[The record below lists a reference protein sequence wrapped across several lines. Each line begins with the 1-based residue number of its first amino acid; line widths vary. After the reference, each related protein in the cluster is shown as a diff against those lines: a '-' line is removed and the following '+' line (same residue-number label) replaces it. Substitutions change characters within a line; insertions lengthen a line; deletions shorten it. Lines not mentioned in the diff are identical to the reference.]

1 MSKPLHEIMAQL
13 LSGNKLEEDNV
24 VGKQSTSITI
34 DKEVKDLNQEAIDT
48 ANIIKSAPMR
58 EDPNKKQDEITDED
72 VDGIADGILVVTDP
86 EISSEEFEEVADE
99 LQGIV
104 DNTEAGELPFTD
116 KYEGDY
122 ILSCPICGGTFVND
136 TLLESGEDTCP
147 ICCKI
152 PDAFVVNG
160 KVENNEAAIE
170 KDDIQEDIE
179 HEENLEEP
187 VEEEIEEMP
196 VDEPELEE
204 IADATEDPTK
214 KESKE
219 VEGNKLQESKL
230 EEDEYDDYIENEK
243 ALSAD
248 YCERVKKSITQE
260 ARVAFADLKD
270 ILDTE
275 TNDTSV
281 DGFYFPSK
289 AVAVLDNTDKRHN
302 LNSYMDL
309 TVSNILNLVDDNDT
323 IEGAVEELFAD
334 YKADSA
340 LSWADNFVTVLG
352 KLDFDFIDDEELE
365 ELDEGKLTEAWV
377 EKDFSDDID
386 DTLTTLLGNIYQEN
400 GIETG
405 DISPEQSEEFD
416 EIISRLNKLFNGL
429 CEGNTPIEESKILE
443 GDLSKDLYGKE
454 ADNRNLAKQK
464 EYERDLQYVKD
475 IMAGK
480 TVIDDKYHEELD
492 LDTAKSWLRKDY
504 VYINNLMAASPEEI
518 DKKLAKDLPEI
529 FKDSEELSEGKK
541 LDEEKLDP
549 FKDAENMTTADD
561 GEEERAHYGKDMTK
575 RDKVR
580 SLDQAQRNLDK
591 IGTDHRANAKGA
603 VDQISYEV
611 SPNKDIETYK
621 NAREKEKEFRANG
634 NGLGADIMYQQGN
647 KVADKIRAKGK
658 KEEYIDY
665 GFAGDPFDKHDFE
678 DMTDLEAYIKDHG
691 YELLNDEH
699 IAPDAMKVEVF
710 DPAGNDGEV
719 YVYDIAETEKGVTIE
734 MNHKDSFN
742 MNESKKME
750 EAPQDDLLTRIA
762 NKQADRM
769 SKADGSGNVQTYYS
783 NCLNALKDNPAE
795 ALKVCMLDFEGM
807 DERDI
812 PSKDMGY
819 YNDLKEL
826 QKQLNESKKIEE
838 SKIEYTPINS
848 EEDFGSDAEVIEALY
863 LELGKEVDETWSNV
877 FEDMDNGKLQIA
889 TIDGKPHFVY
899 DDGAV
904 QGYSLGRASDNMPIV
919 KTGSIEKDLLKE
931 EIVVSGTDEQIAQAR
946 EDSIEKGLCTEEKL
960 VENKVVWSS
969 EGEYT
974 DADNEDF
981 KEWFEMNGYNEY
993 LEEVEDEDEKQ
1004 AIINDYLETY
1014 NEDINESLIEDWNEN
1029 IIPLIEKQLC
1039 TEDLLILQG
1048 TAETWNRKGA
1058 AGRVLRG
1065 VSDLQSLV
1073 ADYDIIN
1080 LAVDSENNLEIQLV
1094 HHDGTHSM
1102 NMYTFNGDYEGVY
1115 NKLVDLG
1122 ESEFIEF
1129 EDYEDATSMYYD
1141 EDMVEFMMDNG
1152 YQEEL
1157 KAFLVPIKWN
1167 V

>member
-24 VGKQSTSITI
+24 VGKQSTSITV

-170 KDDIQEDIE
+170 QDDIQEDIE

-187 VEEEIEEMP
+187 VEEEIDEMP
-196 VDEPELEE
+196 IDEPQLDE
-204 IADATEDPTK
+204 IEDATEDPTK

-230 EEDEYDDYIENEK
+230 EEDEYDDYLENEK

-248 YCERVKKSITQE
+248 YCERVKKGITQE

-289 AVAVLDNTDKRHN
+289 AVAILDNTDKRHN

-352 KLDFDFIDDEELE
+352 KLDFDVVDDEELE
-365 ELDEGKLTEAWV
+365 ELDEEKLTEAWV

-386 DTLTTLLGNIYQEN
+386 DTLTTLLRNIYQEN

-429 CEGNTPIEESKILE
+429 CEGNTPIEESKIVE

-454 ADNRNLAKQK
+454 ADNRNLARQK

-518 DKKLAKDLPEI
+518 DKKLAQDLPEI

-561 GEEERAHYGKDMTK
+561 SEEERAHYGKDMTK

-742 MNESKKME
+742 MNESKVVE
-750 EAPQDDLLTRIA
+750 E
-762 NKQADRM
+762 K
-769 SKADGSGNVQTYYS
+769 G
-783 NCLNALKDNPAE
+783 
-795 ALKVCMLDFEGM
+795 
-807 DERDI
+807 
-812 PSKDMGY
+812 
-819 YNDLKEL
+819 
-826 QKQLNESKKIEE
+826 
-838 SKIEYTPINS
+838 IEYTPLDS
-848 EEDFGSDAEVIEALY
+848 DEELGSSAEVIEALY
-863 LELGKEVDETWSNV
+863 LELGKEVDETWDNV

-889 TIDGKPHFVY
+889 TIDGKSYFVY

-960 VENKVVWSS
+960 IENKIVWSS
-969 EGEYT
+969 EDEYA
-974 DADNEDF
+974 DVDNEDF

-1065 VSDLQSLV
+1065 ISDLQSLV

-1080 LAVDSENNLEIQLV
+1080 LAVDGENNLEIQLV

-1129 EDYEDATSMYYD
+1129 EDYEDATSMYYG

-1157 KAFLVPIKWN
+1157 KAFLVPIKWDM
-1167 V
+1167 

>member
-24 VGKQSTSITI
+24 VGKQSTSIMV

-58 EDPNKKQDEITDED
+58 EDPNKKQGEITDED

-187 VEEEIEEMP
+187 VEEEIDEMP
-196 VDEPELEE
+196 IDEPQLDE
-204 IADATEDPTK
+204 IEDATEDPTK

-230 EEDEYDDYIENEK
+230 EEDEYDDYLENEK

-248 YCERVKKSITQE
+248 YCERVKKGITQE

-352 KLDFDFIDDEELE
+352 KLDFDVIDDEELE
-365 ELDEGKLTEAWV
+365 ELDEEKLTEAWV

-429 CEGNTPIEESKILE
+429 CEGNTPLTDAEL
-443 GDLSKDLYGKE
+443 
-454 ADNRNLAKQK
+454 
-464 EYERDLQYVKD
+464 
-475 IMAGK
+475 
-480 TVIDDKYHEELD
+480 EELG
-492 LDTAKSWLRKDY
+492 
-504 VYINNLMAASPEEI
+504 
-518 DKKLAKDLPEI
+518 
-529 FKDSEELSEGKK
+529 EGKK

-561 GEEERAHYGKDMTK
+561 SEEERAHYGKDMTK

-603 VDQISYEV
+603 IDQISYEV

-658 KEEYIDY
+658 KEEGIETKSFKIGANEVDVEMDGNEVKKIWWTDSQGSTDFNYDKENDKFVAFNNPNGSFLTARQDAQLKNRIHKLIEGVRIVEESIEY

-691 YELLNDEH
+691 YELLNGEH
-699 IAPDAMKVEVF
+699 IEPDAMKVEVF

-719 YVYDIAETEKGVTIE
+719 YVYEIAETEKGVTIE

-795 ALKVCMLDFEGM
+795 ALKVCMLDFEGI

-838 SKIEYTPINS
+838 SKIEYTPLDS
-848 EEDFGSDAEVIEALY
+848 DEELGSSAEVIEALY
-863 LELGKEVDETWSNV
+863 LELGKEVDETWDNV

-889 TIDGKPHFVY
+889 TIDGKSYFVY

-946 EDSIEKGLCTEEKL
+946 EDSIEKGLCAEEKL
-960 VENKVVWSS
+960 VEDKLVWSS
-969 EGEYT
+969 EPEIVL
-974 DADNEDF
+974 DPENEDF
-981 KEWFEMNGYNEY
+981 KEWFEMNGYDEY
-993 LEEVEDEDEKQ
+993 LEDVEDEDERA
-1004 AIINDYLETY
+1004 AIINDYLEMY
-1014 NEDINESLIEDWNEN
+1014 NETDNEIIIEDWQEN
-1029 IIPLIEKQLC
+1029 ILPLLEKQLD
-1039 TEDLLILQG
+1039 ENDLMIMLGSAQTWRG
-1048 TAETWNRKGA
+1048 THD
-1058 AGRVLRG
+1058 AGKILRG
-1065 VSDLQSLV
+1065 IDDFQSLV
-1073 ADYDIIN
+1073 ADYDEIRLLIN
-1080 LAVDSENNLEIQLV
+1080 DEGGLAIELV
-1094 HHDGTHSM
+1094 HHDGTHRM
-1102 NMYTFNGDYEGVY
+1102 DLYTFNGDTEGVY
-1115 NKLVDLG
+1115 NKLIDLG
-1122 ESEFIEF
+1122 MNEFAD
-1129 EDYEDATSMYYD
+1129 DYEDFDDAASYYD
-1141 EDMVEFMMDNG
+1141 AGDFLDYLLDGHQPEMKE
-1152 YQEEL
+1152 Y
-1157 KAFLVPIKWN
+1157 LVPLKWN